1 MEARA
6 ARIKKLQEE
15 KAAADAQ
22 KASQQSGPT
31 EKKDP
36 VQEAKELIEKQR
48 AQKIEQEKKES
59 SLYTKTKLKK
69 EVKFE
74 EVK

>member
-48 AQKIEQEKKES
+48 AQKIEEEKKES
-59 SLYTKTKLKK
+59 SLKK
-69 EVKFE
+69 AVKFE